1 MSRSKGPSLTCR
13 DCGYLDEAAQAGA
26 KCPTCT
32 TVLVPARVLKK
43 YAKDEVLGRV
53 VGGKYAV
60 VSILG
65 VGGFGA
71 VYRAVQE
78 PVGRHVALKVV
89 HAQHVEDAE
98 MRARFFR
105 EAKVVARLSDPA
117 VVTLFDYG
125 EEASIGL
132 YMVFELVS
140 GRNLGQVIKEGPQDS
155 VWTAHILLQTL
166 RALSEAHGLGMVH
179 RDIKPANIMVVENQG
194 QQSVRVLDFGI
205 AKVAQAENQEASL
218 QTREGMVLGTPQY
231 MSPEQAKASAHL
243 DARSDL
249 YSLAVVAYSLIAGKN
264 PFERDSMVETIMAHV
279 GDTVPA
285 FPAHLHVPAAL
296 EAVLRRALEK
306 DPAARFQSAAE
317 MSDALNQA
325 LPNVAFPSLTYEY
338 RAPDNRGAGSLV
350 GAALEGPMT
359 PTPSAAMLNAG
370 SGGAAYPAQR
380 AFTDPG
386 AAGRSPLPAPE
397 VSMGSAT
404 AAQSVGVSGAHSD
417 PTSRRLIVGI
427 ALLLLSVLA
436 MGGTY
441 VWSQKQIDSVPLAEP
456 IVTKAA
462 PLPTEPVPRAV
473 ALVARGDQEEAAS
486 SLARAIAAVQ
496 GPQRLAMLS
505 AAQSEDSLKGI
516 LNRPLLKAL
525 MQAPAPAK
533 AQAPVKAKAPTGRPR
548 APPPKVTPAPARPQP
563 RTTPRPS
570 APQPKPTPTKGLD
583 VPEF

>member
-105 EAKVVARLSDPA
+105 EAKVVARLNDPA

-205 AKVAQAENQEASL
+205 AKVAQVENQEASL

-285 FPAHLHVPAAL
+285 FAPHLHVPPAL
-296 EAVLRRALEK
+296 EAALRRALEK
-306 DPAARFQSAAE
+306 DPDLRFQSAAE
-317 MSDALNQA
+317 MSEAVNQA

-338 RAPDNRGAGSLV
+338 RAPETRGAGSLM

-359 PTPSAAMLNAG
+359 PTPSAAMLSAG
-370 SGGAAYPAQR
+370 SGGAAYPAPR
-380 AFTDPG
+380 PFTDPG
-386 AAGRSPLPAPE
+386 AQREQSSPLPAPE

-505 AAQSEDSLKGI
+505 KAKSEDSLKGI
-516 LNRPLLKAL
+516 LKRPLLKAL

-533 AQAPVKAKAPTGRPR
+533 AEPAKSRPR
-548 APPPKVTPAPARPQP
+548 APTPKAAPPPARPRP
-563 RTTPRPS
+563 RTAPRPS
-570 APQPKPTPTKGLD
+570 APQPKPTPKKGLD